1 MVQKYVFIFIR
12 QLEQIVEKIAT
23 SVQQKVRKKCKL
35 LRDKYKKCPQQ
46 VFDTSCE
53 QLK

>member
-1 MVQKYVFIFIR
+1 MPRPFSEMYK
-12 QLEQIVEKIAT
+12 
-23 SVQQKVRKKCKL
+23 KKCKM